1 MRLGRY
7 IIVSTVLVLLLFLTL
22 SSVVI
27 ANPGLH
33 VTNAILVA
41 EVAPGDIII
50 HKMEAS
56 IASNDSPMDLIVEVS
71 DLENISDEYS
81 AKTFVTLDQTEYHL
95 EPGVPQEI
103 VATVRVPMDVS
114 NGGKYAVVIIRQ
126 KPKETGVNIV
136 VAVNVRLYLTVKD
149 SQLVHTGEITNINA
163 GDAISGKPVEF
174 TTTFRNT
181 GNHHFKFKE
190 VLSISNSQGEE
201 LDKIYTSL
209 SAASV
214 IPSLVD
220 DIKATYIPKSSLPLG
235 KYSLKVTVMLDDGTV
250 LDEAEGNFEVKEPYV
265 PPPAPAKITLKPGE
279 SATLKTNNEGITILF
294 PQGCVISQA
303 EISVQNYPLEQI
315 PAVPSGYNL
324 ATTCFRIDG
333 LAGLLIKDAAITV
346 KYTDTDLEKAGGDAS
361 RFRLARW
368 DESDNKWTVLDT
380 TVDKANKSL
389 AARTNRFSIWAVMV
403 NSPENVPTD
412 NATNTK
418 SNINWGL
425 IGGIAA
431 GIILVAGGVYI
442 FGFRRQRKHT

>member
-7 IIVSTVLVLLLFLTL
+7 IINSTVLVLLLFLTL
-22 SSVVI
+22 SSIAI

-41 EVAPGDIII
+41 EVAPGDTIT
-50 HKMEAS
+50 HKMEAN
-56 IASNDSPMDLIVEVS
+56 IASSDSPMDLIVEVR
-71 DLENISDEYS
+71 DLENISEEYS
-81 AKTFVTLDQTEYHL
+81 ARNFVTLEQTEYHL
-95 EPGVPQEI
+95 EPGIPQEI
-103 VATVRVPMDVS
+103 IATVHVPTDVG
-114 NGGKYAVVIIRQ
+114 NGGRYAVVVIKQ

-136 VAVNVRLYLTVKD
+136 VAVNVRLYLTVKE
-149 SQLVHTGEITNINA
+149 SQLVHSGEITNIST
-163 GDAISGKPVEF
+163 GDAVSGKPVEF

-190 VLSISNSQGEE
+190 VFSISDSQGEE

-214 IPSLVD
+214 IPSLYD

-235 KYSLKVTVMLDDGTV
+235 KYSLKVTAMLDDGTV
-250 LDEAEGNFEVKEPYV
+250 LDEAEGYFEVKEPYV

-279 SATLKTNNEGITILF
+279 SATLKTNNEGITIVF

-315 PAVPSGYNL
+315 PTLPSGYSL
-324 ATTCFRIDG
+324 AETCFRIDG
-333 LAGLLIKDAAITV
+333 LAGLLIKDADITV
-346 KYTDTDLEKAGGDAS
+346 KYTDTDFVKAGGDAS
-361 RFRLARW
+361 KLRLARW

-380 TVDKANKSL
+380 TIDKANKSL
-389 AARTNRFSIWAVMV
+389 TAHTNRFSIWAVMV
-403 NSPENVPTD
+403 ISPENISTD

-418 SNINWGL
+418 SNISWGL
-425 IGGIAA
+425 VGGIAA
-431 GIILVAGGVYI
+431 GIILVASGVYM